1 MKQNITT
8 LKPNPINSTI
18 YDDTDLS
25 DLKNSIEANGQLEP
39 IIINSNNEIISGH
52 RRYFSMVQ
60 MGKEKVDVRIAHYEN
75 DVIALIEHNRHRTKT
90 NKDVLR
96 ESKILEKELKDKLG
110 GRGKRTDL
118 NGKSKFLVIDEVAK
132 SLGFGLSKLKQL
144 RTVNNYAPH
153 MVDKVDK
160 GEMSVNKAYEFVR
173 EEYLGSKKKT
183 DKDNFES
190 SFKKLL
196 KKHSP
201 KIDDIQSILK
211 TTYPY
216 NLSYAD
222 EDQTK
227 TKSSDLELLKKKR
240 TELLD
245 NLTFKQSLDSRELVM
260 YNKLTEFQRNGF
272 DKKLMKELK
281 DQIWQPS
288 NILDKDRTIVEIAD
302 IKPKIELVE
311 NDVEFNHLRRLIH
324 SFEWVNTVGRL
335 IKLIVRDEPTNK
347 VLGIITVGSDLV
359 SVECRE
365 NFIGWSE
372 HHKHHLKKL
381 NHTAVVSSIVPTQP
395 LGYNMLGGKL
405 IACLSTTDLIRKIW
419 KDRYGD
425 DLVGLTTTS
434 LFGSFSM
441 YNNIPHWKKVGVS
454 KGKVF
459 IKPDKEIY
467 QYWLDWI
474 RNNHRD
480 KYNSIMKG
488 MKTGAKQKM
497 LNLIYQQLGI
507 RGTDFYVNQQR
518 GVYFSPF
525 YKNTNEFLRNEID
538 TSELIM
544 KPQIDGGMDYID
556 KWWKPKAINRYKK
569 LMDKGNVN
577 DTILWYEDIAKN
589 KSTFNSWVFSRG
601 GNFSV

>member
-425 DLVGLTTTS
+425 DLVGLTT
-434 LFGSFSM
+434 
-441 YNNIPHWKKVGVS
+441 I
-454 KGKVF
+454 
-459 IKPDKEIY
+459 
-467 QYWLDWI
+467 
-474 RNNHRD
+474 
-480 KYNSIMKG
+480 
-488 MKTGAKQKM
+488 
-497 LNLIYQQLGI
+497 
-507 RGTDFYVNQQR
+507 
-518 GVYFSPF
+518 
-525 YKNTNEFLRNEID
+525 
-538 TSELIM
+538 
-544 KPQIDGGMDYID
+544 
-556 KWWKPKAINRYKK
+556 
-569 LMDKGNVN
+569 
-577 DTILWYEDIAKN
+577 
-589 KSTFNSWVFSRG
+589 
-601 GNFSV
+601 